1 MREKLIAQLE
11 NYQPYNEQE
20 AKDKDVILALL
31 KNVNN
36 IFDRENQIAHMCASA
51 WVLNETKDK
60 VLMCYHNIY
69 DSYSWLGGH
78 ADGNEDLLAVAVKEV
93 QEESGLQS
101 VFPYSDE
108 IFSIEVLTV
117 DGHQK
122 RGQYVSSHLHINLT
136 YLLIADEQQQL
147 RINQPENSD
156 VQWFTINQAVA
167 ASSEKW
173 FRERVYSKLNE
184 KLVKKGIIDKEI
196 AL

>member
-31 KNVNN
+31 KNVKN

-156 VQWFTINQAVA
+156 VQWFAINQAVA